1 MKEILE
7 RNSEAVREAGQ
18 QLVEMGA
25 ELAAGKIDEALG
37 RLEASRQKYREW
49 DELDGAVAKIESVI
63 RERESMLA
71 VQQVV
76 GEMVGVILG
85 AALRSRMG

>member
-1 MKEILE
+1 MKEILRE
-7 RNSEAVREAGQ
+7 NKEAVRDAGLALIDIGSQ
-18 QLVEMGA
+18 
-25 ELAAGKIDEALG
+25 LAAGKIDEALG
-37 RLEASRQKYREW
+37 QIEESRQKYRDW
-49 DELDGAVAKIESVI
+49 DELDQAVVKIEAVI

-85 AALRSRMG
+85 AALRSNLG

>member
-1 MKEILE
+1 MKEILRE
-7 RNSEAVREAGQ
+7 NKEAVRDAGLALIDIGSQ
-18 QLVEMGA
+18 
-25 ELAAGKIDEALG
+25 LAAGKIDEALG
-37 RLEASRQKYREW
+37 QIEQSRQKYREW
-49 DELDGAVAKIESVI
+49 DELDRAVVKIEAVI

-85 AALRSRMG
+85 AALRSRLG

>member
-1 MKEILE
+1 
-7 RNSEAVREAGQ
+7 
-18 QLVEMGA
+18 
-25 ELAAGKIDEALG
+25 
-37 RLEASRQKYREW
+37 
-49 DELDGAVAKIESVI
+49 VAKIESVI

>member
-1 MKEILE
+1 MKEILRE
-7 RNSEAVREAGQ
+7 NKEAVRNAGLALIDIGSQ
-18 QLVEMGA
+18 
-25 ELAAGKIDEALG
+25 LAAGKIDEALG
-37 RLEASRQKYREW
+37 QLAESRQKYREW
-49 DELDGAVAKIESVI
+49 DELDRAVVKIESVI

-85 AALRSRMG
+85 AALRSRLG

>member
-1 MKEILE
+1 MKEILRE
-7 RNSEAVREAGQ
+7 NKEAVRDAGLALIDIGSQ
-18 QLVEMGA
+18 
-25 ELAAGKIDEALG
+25 LAAGKIDEALG

-49 DELDGAVAKIESVI
+49 DEIDGAVAKIESVI

-76 GEMVGVILG
+76 GEMVGIILG
-85 AALRSRMG
+85 AALRSRLR

>member
-1 MKEILE
+1 MKEILKE
-7 RNSEAVREAGQ
+7 NSQAVRDAGLA
-18 QLVEMGA
+18 LVDIGTQ
-25 ELAAGKIDEALG
+25 LAAGKIDKALAQ
-37 RLEASRQKYREW
+37 LEASRQKYCAW
-49 DELDGAVAKIESVI
+49 NELDQAVVKIESVI

-71 VQQVV
+71 VEQVV